1 VKHDRFARIYSVYV
15 PYDERLKIIASKI
28 KYSTEE
34 AQVETDSNKAQG
46 TILVDVELE
55 EKNIN
60 TIVFDSNTSTITYQA
75 SIELDRVVLIMQ
87 KRPTLRI
94 RIESHSDAIGN
105 DDYNMKLSERR
116 AKATQSYIILKG
128 IDASRIE
135 SAIGYGESRLIN
147 GCSNG
152 IDCEEHF
159 QNRRSNFLLL
169 RNRFKIA
176 YKTSKSSFFL
186 F

>member
-1 VKHDRFARIYSVYV
+1 
-15 PYDERLKIIASKI
+15 
-28 KYSTEE
+28 
-34 AQVETDSNKAQG
+34 
-46 TILVDVELE
+46 
-55 EKNIN
+55 
-60 TIVFDSNTSTITYQA
+60 
-75 SIELDRVVLIMQ
+75 MQ

-147 GCSNG
+147 DVVMASTVK
-152 IDCEEHF
+152 
-159 QNRRSNFLLL
+159 RRTFSKQ
-169 RNRFKIA
+169 KIQ
-176 YKTSKSSFFL
+176 FFITKE
-186 F
+186 

>member
-1 VKHDRFARIYSVYV
+1 
-15 PYDERLKIIASKI
+15 
-28 KYSTEE
+28 
-34 AQVETDSNKAQG
+34 
-46 TILVDVELE
+46 
-55 EKNIN
+55 
-60 TIVFDSNTSTITYQA
+60 
-75 SIELDRVVLIMQ
+75 MQ

-152 IDCEEHF
+152 IDQKKNIFKTEDPI
-159 QNRRSNFLLL
+159 LLL
-169 RNRFKIA
+169 RNRFIDKLLL
-176 YKTSKSSFFL
+176 KE
-186 F
+186 

>member
-1 VKHDRFARIYSVYV
+1 MLNWRKKD
-15 PYDERLKIIASKI
+15 
-28 KYSTEE
+28 
-34 AQVETDSNKAQG
+34 
-46 TILVDVELE
+46 
-55 EKNIN
+55 IN

>member
-1 VKHDRFARIYSVYV
+1 MQ
-15 PYDERLKIIASKI
+15 IIQL
-28 KYSTEE
+28 Y
-34 AQVETDSNKAQG
+34 G
-46 TILVDVELE
+46 
-55 EKNIN
+55 
-60 TIVFDSNTSTITYQA
+60 NTSTFD
-75 SIELDRVVLIMQ
+75 IELDRVVLIMQ

-94 RIESHSDAIGN
+94 RIESHSDAGN

-152 IDCEEHF
+152 IDCTKEEHF

-169 RNRFKIA
+169 RNRF
-176 YKTSKSSFFL
+176 
-186 F
+186 